1 MGDLRTTFEGGD
13 DAALAHIPTN
23 EKASVEE
30 FQRMLACVSPHHI
43 LKLFAPEKL
52 DAITNILD
60 GIESLADFNQRLN
73 KHMAAQAALEP
84 IHSVL
89 CDMLRSGMDFGA
101 AAERCP
107 LAIATQAMRHQC
119 STPDDDA
126 VTFAKA
132 APGNRNR
139 SSKGP
144 KIRETS
150 DAADQE
156 TTSPIERRQIVAL
169 GTKLKTVVS
178 ISKKILVVGS
188 NVRIDTYVTFVE
200 VQNMA
205 PLSAPTMKRPHSLV
219 LMNYKFKDAIFF
231 NKST

>member
-13 DAALAHIPTN
+13 DAALAHIPTD

-89 CDMLRSGMDFGA
+89 CDMLRSGIDFG
-101 AAERCP
+101 
-107 LAIATQAMRHQC
+107 LL
-119 STPDDDA
+119 
-126 VTFAKA
+126 
-132 APGNRNR
+132 R
-139 SSKGP
+139 S
-144 KIRETS
+144 
-150 DAADQE
+150 
-156 TTSPIERRQIVAL
+156 VAL
-169 GTKLKTVVS
+169 WRLQHRQCATNARHLTTT
-178 ISKKILVVGS
+178 L
-188 NVRIDTYVTFVE
+188 
-200 VQNMA
+200 
-205 PLSAPTMKRPHSLV
+205 
-219 LMNYKFKDAIFF
+219 
-231 NKST
+231 